1 MTSSEHERSEH
12 ERDASPAASSVPASP
27 GAPPA
32 GSDEQ
37 TDVDAARSVEDAIGR
52 ALSGLEKTPE
62 LPVAEH
68 VERFEAVHSVLADA
82 LNRAESLL
90 SGSSGAGG

>member
-1 MTSSEHERSEH
+1 MTSSDREKSDRERSEH
-12 ERDASPAASSVPASP
+12 GRDAS
-27 GAPPA
+27 PA

-52 ALSGLEKTPE
+52 ALSGLEETPE